1 MWHLWFTI
9 DNVVMIYLT
18 ETFRCSK
25 KIFFFHIEVHKENC
39 FQVELESKTARILGK
54 ENAQIT

>member
-18 ETFRCSK
+18 KTFRCSK
-25 KIFFFHIEVHKENC
+25 KIFFHIEVHKENC